1 LTREEIKKAIF
12 DIMENMAIDKAYGT
26 IMVGVVMPEIPH
38 LDIPVNTPE
47 QGTELAKRIHE
58 ATGLRTNARLATL
71 SSVKYAKFPKETKKE
86 VK

>member
-1 LTREEIKKAIF
+1 MVRDEIKGIIA
-12 DIMENMAIDKAYGT
+12 DIIEDIGLGRNYAT
-26 IMVGVVMPEIPH
+26 VMVGVIMPSLPH

-47 QGTELAKRIHE
+47 QGIELAKRIHE